1 MTSPAERQDLPTG
14 SLAVVLGA
22 GGPLGWAYHVGVIE
36 GLRTALGIEPANAD
50 RVIGTSAGGAIAAG
64 LLAGADT
71 DEMLTAIT
79 TRPSDEEMAAMRAA
93 AAEFRRPWTRLRPA
107 APGLAVRG
115 LGRLGFG
122 ALAGLIPSGVFP
134 TTSLRRFPTTDDA
147 WPSALWIPAVQL
159 SDGATVV
166 FGRDR
171 LDVPVIDAVEATS
184 SVPGMFQPKQID
196 GLRFA
201 DGAVRS
207 AANADLLMGGGH
219 DLIVISSPMTRPG
232 RGAVRT
238 RARWQLS
245 TEVNELRAEGAT
257 VLVVEPDQA
266 MVDLAK
272 GYPRTNHEAG
282 PSLVKAASRQ
292 VAQAAEAFAQGTI
305 ESG

>member
-1 MTSPAERQDLPTG
+1 MTTADSDITPPSA
-14 SLAVVLGA
+14 LALVLGA

-36 GLRTALGIEPANAD
+36 GLRRALGLDPADAN

-64 LLAGADT
+64 LLAGAT
-71 DEMLTAIT
+71 SQEILTAIT
-79 TRPSDEEMAAMRAA
+79 TRPSDEDMAAMRSA
-93 AAEFRRPWTRLRPA
+93 AAEFRRPWSRLRPA

-134 TTSLRRFPTTDDA
+134 TGSMRRFPTVDDG
-147 WPSALWIPAVQL
+147 WPTALWIPAVDL
-159 SDGATVV
+159 SSGETVV

-171 LDVPVIDAVEATS
+171 LDVSVADAVEATS
-184 SVPGMFQPKQID
+184 AVPGMFQPKEID
-196 GLRFA
+196 GRRFA

-207 AANADLLMGGGH
+207 AANADLLSGGGH
-219 DLIVISSPMTRPG
+219 DLIVVSSPMTRPG

-245 TEVNELRAEGAT
+245 TEVEELRSEGASVV
-257 VLVVEPDQA
+257 VLEPDQA

-272 GYPRTNHEAG
+272 GYPRTNHPAG
-282 PSLVKAASRQ
+282 PALVAAAADQ
-292 VAQAAEAFAQGTI
+292 TEQALNRL
-305 ESG
+305 

>member
-1 MTSPAERQDLPTG
+1 MTPTEANSDAPLG
-14 SLAVVLGA
+14 QGHDRLALVLGA

-36 GLRTALGIEPANAD
+36 GLRSALGIDPAKAT

-64 LLAGADT
+64 LLAGATT
-71 DEMLTAIT
+71 DELLTAIV
-79 TRPSDEEMAAMRAA
+79 TRPSDEDMAAMRSA
-93 AAEFRRPWTRLRPA
+93 AAEFRRPWRRVRPA

-134 TTSLRRFPTTDDA
+134 TTSLRRFPTGDNG
-147 WPSALWIPAVQL
+147 WPEALWIPAVRM

-184 SVPGMFQPKQID
+184 AVPGMFQPKEID
-196 GLRFA
+196 GHRFA

-207 AANADLLMGGGH
+207 AANADLLTGEGH
-219 DLIVISSPMTRPG
+219 DLIVVSSPMTRPG

-245 TEVNELRAEGAT
+245 AEIDELQADGAT
-257 VLVVEPDQA
+257 VIVVEPDQA
-266 MVDLAK
+266 ALDLSK
-272 GYPRTNHEAG
+272 GYPRTNHKAG
-282 PSLVKAASRQ
+282 PALVEAATQ
-292 VAQAAEAFAQGTI
+292 QTEQAVFDALA
-305 ESG
+305 